1 MDMTIFIKTLRGS
14 NYAFKCNYFETIKS
28 IKEKYIEKCFGSQV
42 EYTYKRKYQAQTP
55 KDIIENPLKINVD
68 PVSYFDYRY
77 RLIYKGRCL
86 NDDVNNKT
94 LADYG
99 VAPESTF
106 HLLERLRGGG
116 MPLHFVDV
124 EKGQIQ
130 NLEFSNQAPEWR
142 IVIEGLNLFG
152 KCKNVKCKA
161 YNKEVVYKVGITNKK
176 FNLQENIV
184 EIKCPIC
191 NSIVVPN
198 TCGFWKCEYQFEGDK
213 IEGGILKHIDTK
225 SKETIGNNF
234 EYYNPFEN
242 PSALWTNLNIYV
254 VEKQDI
260 KYNNYSFHGC
270 GCCWII

>member
-1 MDMTIFIKTLRGS
+1 MTIFIKDINGKIHTFDF
-14 NYAFKCNYFETIKS
+14 NDFETIKS
-28 IKEKYIEKCFGSQV
+28 IKEKYVERCCGTPV
-42 EYTYKRKYQAQTP
+42 EYTYKRKYQTQTP

-77 RLIYKGRCL
+77 RMSYGD
-86 NDDVNNKT
+86 NVFYNNNEI
-94 LADYG
+94 LSDYNI
-99 VAPESTF
+99 VPYSTIDIR
-106 HLLERLRGGG
+106 LRLRGGL
-116 MPLHFVDV
+116 MPLNFVDV

-142 IVIEGLNLFG
+142 RVIEGLNLFG
-152 KCKNVKCKA
+152 KCKNVKCEA

-176 FNLQENIV
+176 FNLQENIL
-184 EIKCPIC
+184 EIKCPMC

-260 KYNNYSFHGC
+260 KYNNYSFHGYNFY
-270 GCCWII
+270 